1 MTDETTTIA
10 ELKQSVRAFALARDW
25 DPFHTP
31 KNVAM
36 AMACEVA
43 ELMEH
48 FLWLTG
54 DESRSQ
60 VNDPAHREA
69 IADEVADIAGLVLQF
84 CIQGDMDLS
93 AIMRNKM
100 IKNARKYPALAPN
113 ADESPMPGA

>member
-10 ELKQSVRAFALARDW
+10 ELKRAVRAFALARDW
-25 DPFHTP
+25 DPFHAP

-36 AMACEVA
+36 ALACEVA

-54 DESRSQ
+54 DESRARVQ
-60 VNDPAHREA
+60 DPAHREA

-84 CIQGDMDLS
+84 CIQGDMDLT
-93 AIMRNKM
+93 AIIQTKM
-100 IKNARKYPALAPN
+100 IKNARKYPATIPN
-113 ADESPMPGA
+113 ADQSPISDA